1 MCFLGTLSCW
11 ILPRTSGLTHVNR
24 TFPHFAKISRP
35 NGLSDWA
42 QNLIGSQF
50 QQPKSDGKNLRY
62 VSCSVSFVAVPLKKK
77 NSRIWS
83 NYSICSFI
91 LKNDDNASAVLTF
104 EELRAKRLSFDRK
117 PNDRKWKSIRMSI
130 ETSLNEFKR
139 LFDEK
144 NNSNNKSRSSSSF
157 LAFSYIA
164 KVSKR
169 LGFLC
174 RSNNWFLVCGES
186 EKEREITK
194 VDYQSL
200 WCAHTHTLTQTHI
213 IQNIVT
219 TITSIPISIPK
230 ETKTF
235 RWSYGIVLLTR
246 CFVWSSSHPFPIS
259 PIHLASGVSFH
270 ISFSLSLSYTLCRF
284 SSSFSCHRVN
294 SVHTFYY
301 L

>member
-1 MCFLGTLSCW
+1 MCYFSFVSSFALLAKHSSKVFITLIVDHVSTDVFIYSFIRLCFLHLTKEYDDVCHQCAFSVHSHVEFYHEQAVLRTWIELFRTLQKFRD
-11 ILPRTSGLTHVNR
+11 RTAC
-24 TFPHFAKISRP
+24 PIEPKIWSVL
-35 NGLSDWA
+35 NF
-42 QNLIGSQF
+42 NN
-50 QQPKSDGKNLRY
+50 PKVRERNLRY

-117 PNDRKWKSIRMSI
+117 PNDRKWKSIRTSI

-200 WCAHTHTLTQTHI
+200 WCAHTHTHSHRHI
-213 IQNIVT
+213 
-219 TITSIPISIPK
+219 
-230 ETKTF
+230 
-235 RWSYGIVLLTR
+235 
-246 CFVWSSSHPFPIS
+246 
-259 PIHLASGVSFH
+259 
-270 ISFSLSLSYTLCRF
+270 
-284 SSSFSCHRVN
+284 
-294 SVHTFYY
+294 
-301 L
+301 